1 MRGNVHRASTNQ
13 GATQDSSQ
21 IPLPLLVVAVGCLC
35 MDAVNTNPLSFRLAA
50 AYGATPKARA
60 TTPTAPAAP
69 TSITPTQADRVDASL
84 TRIRPLV
91 AATVPGKIDFSAG
104 APQQTSGAM
113 PMYRHPYDKNAA
125 ATGVASGKAID
136 VTG

>member
-1 MRGNVHRASTNQ
+1 
-13 GATQDSSQ
+13 
-21 IPLPLLVVAVGCLC
+21 

-50 AYGATPKARA
+50 AYGVTPKARA
-60 TTPTAPAAP
+60 TSTAPAAP
-69 TSITPTQADRVDASL
+69 ASIAPAQPDRVDASL
-84 TRIRPLV
+84 ARIRPLV
-91 AATVPGKIDFSAG
+91 AATVPGKIDFSAN
-104 APQQTSGAM
+104 APQQTGGAM

>member
-1 MRGNVHRASTNQ
+1 
-13 GATQDSSQ
+13 
-21 IPLPLLVVAVGCLC
+21 

-50 AYGATPKARA
+50 TYGVTPKARA
-60 TTPTAPAAP
+60 SSPTASATSATSVGSSSIAP
-69 TSITPTQADRVDASL
+69 TQTDRVDASL

-104 APQQTSGAM
+104 APQQSTAGGTM

>member
-1 MRGNVHRASTNQ
+1 
-13 GATQDSSQ
+13 
-21 IPLPLLVVAVGCLC
+21 

-50 AYGATPKARA
+50 AYGVAPKARA
-60 TTPTAPAAP
+60 FAPTPAAAP
-69 TSITPTQADRVDASL
+69 TATSGLAATQTDRVDASL

-91 AATVPGKIDFSAG
+91 AATVPGKIDFSASS
-104 APQQTSGAM
+104 PQQTSVSSGGAM

>member
-1 MRGNVHRASTNQ
+1 MA
-13 GATQDSSQ
+13 
-21 IPLPLLVVAVGCLC
+21 LPLAALAVGCWR

-50 AYGATPKARA
+50 AYGVTPKARTGA
-60 TTPTAPAAP
+60 FAAAP
-69 TSITPTQADRVDASL
+69 TASPVATPSIVPTQTDRVDASL

-91 AATVPGKIDFSAG
+91 AATVPGKIDFSAN
-104 APQQTSGAM
+104 APQQTSGSANGTM
-113 PMYRHPYDKNAA
+113 PLYRHPYDKNAA